1 MVYEII
7 PTYMGSISSPIIYI
21 YIIYICKY
29 FKQPMFFHC
38 SPEFLA
44 TQKCTGQEGQHK
56 TKAEKPPKPAQQK
69 VSEKKQVIYMTA
81 DVIF

>member
-1 MVYEII
+1 
-7 PTYMGSISSPIIYI
+7 
-21 YIIYICKY
+21 
-29 FKQPMFFHC
+29 MFFHC